1 MKRLLPV
8 LLVFGLLL
16 SLNITQGNAVSADP
30 AKQVLRIG
38 FESIPVLL
46 DPSMATDDSTTTVIK
61 GLFEGLVR
69 LNEAGQAVPGIAKDW
84 KISTDGKTYTFN
96 LRSSAKWSNQQQV
109 KASDFEY
116 AWKRALAP
124 EAGNSNAFKMFMI
137 ANAETYHNGKLKDS
151 SKVGVKALNNT
162 TLQVTLSEKTSY
174 FIQLLAENTYLPVN
188 ALIAK
193 ADKKWAT
200 QLKTIVTNGPFKLK
214 QWDKDIVTL
223 VKNSN
228 YYAAQEIHF
237 TEVQLLR
244 PKAGTSTTTVAYI
257 NNEVDWV
264 GGNELIDYASL
275 DSASTQDMCEFPIGS
290 TYYYQFNL
298 NKAPFNNLKIRKAL
312 AMAVD
317 RESIHYGTPAYGFVP
332 WNIPGAKLD
341 FRAEIQDTHYF
352 SEDVVLAKKLL
363 QEGLQEEGFTKLPSF
378 SIIVNANSNHSTI
391 AKSVISSWNKNLGVE
406 ATLELQPWAE
416 LLDNRYSQNF
426 TMARAGWAAD
436 YNDPAAMLEYFTSW
450 STDNDTGWSNKL
462 YDSYI
467 RKARQTTEPRDRIQ
481 AYAKAEKL
489 LIDQMVIIPLYYYV
503 ADVLHKSNIENVYV
517 DYDSSVVF
525 ARGYLK

>member
-1 MKRLLPV
+1 M
-8 LLVFGLLL
+8 
-16 SLNITQGNAVSADP
+16 
-30 AKQVLRIG
+30 
-38 FESIPVLL
+38 
-46 DPSMATDDSTTTVIK
+46 
-61 GLFEGLVR
+61 
-69 LNEAGQAVPGIAKDW
+69 
-84 KISTDGKTYTFN
+84 
-96 LRSSAKWSNQQQV
+96 
-109 KASDFEY
+109 
-116 AWKRALAP
+116 
-124 EAGNSNAFKMFMI
+124 
-137 ANAETYHNGKLKDS
+137 
-151 SKVGVKALNNT
+151 
-162 TLQVTLSEKTSY
+162 
-174 FIQLLAENTYLPVN
+174 
-188 ALIAK
+188 
-193 ADKKWAT
+193 
-200 QLKTIVTNGPFKLK
+200 VTNGPFQLK
-214 QWDKDIVTL
+214 QWDEDKISL
-223 VKNSN
+223 VKNPN

-244 PKAGTSTTTVAYI
+244 PKTGTSTTVAYI

-275 DSASTQDMCEFPIGS
+275 DSASTQDMDEFPFGS

-332 WNIPGAKLD
+332 WNIRGAKLD

-363 QEGLQEEGFTKLPSF
+363 QEGLQEEGMTKLPSF
-378 SIIVNANSNHSTI
+378 SIIMNADSNHSTI
-391 AKSVISSWNKNLGVE
+391 ARSVISSWNKNLGVE
-406 ATLELQPWAE
+406 ATIELQTWSE
-416 LLDNRYSQNF
+416 LLDNRYKQNF

-436 YNDPAAMLEYFTSW
+436 FNDPAAMLDYFTSW

-489 LIDQMVIIPLYYYV
+489 LIDQMVILPLYYYV
-503 ADVLHKSNIENVYV
+503 ADVLHKSNYENVYV